1 MNKLCLS
8 IFLIFTVAVNTQ
20 NLSELYNEVKSS
32 VVVINIITIEPRK
45 VNDDLNL
52 LAKATQGSGIL
63 ISEDGLIWTAAHVV
77 QSAELVQVEFLDG
90 NVYEANVLSSN
101 PLADVALIKIK
112 GKFDLKNKKVVKI
125 GNSDMQNIGDDIFVI
140 GAPFGIK
147 QSLSK
152 GIISG
157 KHYPEPLNNSFIN
170 VEFIQTDAAI
180 NHGNSGGPMFNM
192 KGEVIGITSRIYSE
206 SGSFNGIGFAISSNT
221 AKRLLMDEPNIWSGM
236 NFILVTG
243 VIAKALNIPQQSGLL
258 VLSLSSKGAA
268 SKIGLRGGFIE
279 ATIDGVELLIGG
291 DIILDFVNV
300 NFSQPNFQN
309 LIKKKLETHKKGD
322 NLSMTILRQGKIISI
337 DFIKE

>member
-1 MNKLCLS
+1 MKKLCLS
-8 IFLIFTVAVNTQ
+8 ISLIFTFSVSTQ

-32 VVVINIITIEPRK
+32 VVVINILRVEPRK
-45 VNDDLNL
+45 IDNNLNL
-52 LAKATQGSGIL
+52 LAKTTQGSGIL
-63 ISEDGLIWTAAHVV
+63 VSEDGLIWTVAHVV

-90 NVYEANVLSSN
+90 EVYEANVLSSN

-112 GKFDLKNKKVVKI
+112 GEFELKNKTVVKI

-206 SGSFNGIGFAISSNT
+206 SGNFSGLAFAISSNT
-221 AKRLLMDEPNIWSGM
+221 AKKILMDEPNFWTGM
-236 NFILVTG
+236 DSILITG
-243 VIAKALNIPQQSGLL
+243 DVAKALNIPQESGLL
-258 VLSLSSKGAA
+258 VLSLSSKGLAN
-268 SKIGLRGGFIE
+268 KMGLRGGFIP
-279 ATIDGVELLIGG
+279 ATIDGIELLIGG

-300 NFSQPNFQN
+300 NLDKPNFQN
-309 LIKKKLETHKKGD
+309 LIKKKLQSHKKGD
-322 NLSMTILRQGKIISI
+322 NLSMTILRHGEIMNIQ
-337 DFIKE
+337 FIKE

>member
-1 MNKLCLS
+1 MHKLSLCLCL
-8 IFLIFTVAVNTQ
+8 FFTITVNAQ
-20 NLSELYNEVKSS
+20 KLAELYNKVKSS
-32 VVVINIITIEPRK
+32 VVVINILSVEPRK
-45 VNDDLNL
+45 VHNDLNL
-52 LAKATQGSGIL
+52 LAKATQGSGVL
-63 ISEDGLIWTAAHVV
+63 ISEDGLICTAAHVV

-90 NVYEANVLSSN
+90 EVYEANVLSSN
-101 PLADVALIKIK
+101 LLADVALIKIK
-112 GKFDLKNKKVVKI
+112 GEFELKNKTVVKI

-157 KHYPEPLNNSFIN
+157 KHYPKTINNSFIN

-206 SGSFNGIGFAISSNT
+206 SGSFSGLAFAISSNT
-221 AKRLLMDEPNIWSGM
+221 AKKLLMEEPNVWSGM

-243 VIAKALNIPQQSGLL
+243 AIAKALNIPKESGLL
-258 VLSLSSKGAA
+258 ILSLSSKGAA

-291 DIILDFVNV
+291 DIILDFVGI

-309 LIKKKLETHKKGD
+309 LIKEKMETYQKGD
-322 NLSMTILRQGKIISI
+322 YLSMSILRQGKIISVE
-337 DFIKE
+337 FIKE

>member
-1 MNKLCLS
+1 MNKLGIYICLLFS
-8 IFLIFTVAVNTQ
+8 VIVNAQ
-20 NLSELYNEVKSS
+20 QLSEVYNDVKSS
-32 VVVINIITIEPRK
+32 VVVINIISVEPRK
-45 VNDDLNL
+45 VNNDLNL
-52 LAKATQGSGIL
+52 LAKATQGSGVL

-77 QSAELVQVEFLDG
+77 QSAELVQVEFFDG
-90 NVYEANVLSSN
+90 EVYEANILSSN
-101 PLADVALIKIK
+101 PMADVALIKIK
-112 GKFDLKNKKVVKI
+112 DEFKLKNKKVVKI

-152 GIISG
+152 GVISG
-157 KHYPEPLNNSFIN
+157 KHSPGPLNNSFIN
-170 VEFIQTDAAI
+170 VEFLQTDAAI

-192 KGEVIGITSRIYSE
+192 KGEIIGITSRIHSE
-206 SGSFNGIGFAISSNT
+206 SGRFNGIGFAISSNT

-236 NFILVTG
+236 NSILVTG
-243 VIAKALNIPQQSGLL
+243 DIAKSLNIPQKSGLL

-291 DIILDFVNV
+291 DIILDFAGV
-300 NFSQPNFQN
+300 NFSQPNYQN

-322 NLSMTILRQGKIISI
+322 YLSITILRQGKVIGIE
-337 DFIKE
+337 FLKE

>member
-1 MNKLCLS
+1 MNKRCLS
-8 IFLIFTVAVNTQ
+8 IFILFTITVNSQ
-20 NLSELYNEVKSS
+20 NLSKVYDEVKSS

-52 LAKATQGSGIL
+52 LAKATQGSGVL
-63 ISEDGLIWTAAHVV
+63 ISDDGLIWTASHVV
-77 QSAELVQVEFLDG
+77 QSAEIVQVEFLDG
-90 NVYEANVLSSN
+90 EVYEASVLSSN
-101 PLADVALIKIK
+101 PMADVALIKIK

-125 GNSDMQNIGDDIFVI
+125 GNSNMQNIGDDIFVI

-157 KHYPEPLNNSFIN
+157 KHYPDPLKNSLIN
-170 VEFIQTDAAI
+170 IEFIQTDAAI

-192 KGEVIGITSRIYSE
+192 KGEVIGITSRIHSG

-243 VIAKALNIPQQSGLL
+243 VIAEALNIPQESGLL

-300 NFSQPNFQN
+300 NFSQPNFQH
-309 LIKKKLETHKKGD
+309 LIKKKLETYKKGD
-322 NLSMTILRQGKIISI
+322 NLSMTILRQGKIINI
-337 DFIKE
+337 EFIKQ

>member
-1 MNKLCLS
+1 MNKLGLS
-8 IFLIFTVAVNTQ
+8 IYLIFTVTVNTQ
-20 NLSELYNEVKSS
+20 NLSELYNDVKAS

-45 VNDDLNL
+45 INNNLNL
-52 LAKATQGSGIL
+52 LAKATQGSGVL
-63 ISEDGLIWTAAHVV
+63 ISEEGLIWTAAHVV

-90 NVYEANVLSSN
+90 EVYEANVLSSN
-101 PLADVALIKIK
+101 PQADVALIIIK
-112 GKFDLKNKKVVKI
+112 GEFELKNKTVVKI

-157 KHYPEPLNNSFIN
+157 KHCPETLNNSFIN

-206 SGSFNGIGFAISSNT
+206 SGSFKGIGFAISANT
-221 AKRLLMDEPNIWSGM
+221 AKRLLMEEPNIWSGM
-236 NFILVTG
+236 NYILVTG
-243 VIAKALNIPQQSGLL
+243 DVAKALNIPKESGLL

-279 ATIDGVELLIGG
+279 ATINDVELLIGG
-291 DIILDFVNV
+291 DIILDFAGV
-300 NFSQPNFQN
+300 NFSKLNFQN
-309 LIKKKLETHKKGD
+309 LIKKKLEAYKKGD
-322 NLSMTILRQGKIISI
+322 NISMTILRHGIIINIEFS
-337 DFIKE
+337 KE

>member
-8 IFLIFTVAVNTQ
+8 ILLLFTVNVNSQ
-20 NLSELYNEVKSS
+20 NLSELYNDVKSS
-32 VVVINIITIEPRK
+32 VVVINIITVESRK

-52 LAKATQGSGIL
+52 LAKATQGSGVL

-90 NVYEANVLSSN
+90 ELFEADVLSSN
-101 PLADVALIKIK
+101 PLADVALIRIK
-112 GKFDLKNKKVVKI
+112 GEFHLKNKKVAKI

-147 QSLSK
+147 QTLSK

-157 KHYPEPLNNSFIN
+157 KHYLDPSNSSLAN
-170 VEFIQTDAAI
+170 VEFLQTDAAI

-192 KGEVIGITSRIYSE
+192 KGEIIGITSRIHSE
-206 SGSFNGIGFAISSNT
+206 SGSFNGLAFAISSNT
-221 AKRLLMDEPNIWSGM
+221 AKKTLMDEPNLWTGM
-236 NFILVTG
+236 NSILVTG
-243 VIAKALNIPQQSGLL
+243 NVAKALNIPQESGLL

-279 ATIDGVELLIGG
+279 ATIDGVKLLIGG
-291 DIILDFVNV
+291 DIILNFIDV
-300 NFSQPNFQN
+300 NFSQSNFKN
-309 LIKKKLETHKKGD
+309 LIKTKMDTYKKGD
-322 NLSMTILRQGKIISI
+322 NLSMTILRHGKIISLE
-337 DFIKE
+337 FIKE

>member
-8 IFLIFTVAVNTQ
+8 IFLIFTVSVNTQ
-20 NLSELYNEVKSS
+20 NLSELYKEVKSS
-32 VVVINIITIEPRK
+32 VVVINIISVEPRNF
-45 VNDDLNL
+45 NDDLNL
-52 LAKATQGSGIL
+52 SAKATQGSGVL

-90 NVYEANVLSSN
+90 EVYEADVLSSN
-101 PLADVALIKIK
+101 LFADVALIKIK
-112 GKFDLKNKKVVKI
+112 GEFELKNKKVVKI
-125 GNSDMQNIGDDIFVI
+125 GDSDIQNIGDDIFVI

-157 KHYPEPLNNSFIN
+157 KHGLDNLNSSFVN

-192 KGEVIGITSRIYSE
+192 KGEVIGITSSFFG
-206 SGSFNGIGFAISSNT
+206 SPGSFNGLAFAISSNT
-221 AKRLLMDEPNIWSGM
+221 AKKTLMEEPNFWSGM

-243 VIAKALNIPQQSGLL
+243 FIAKALNVPQESGLL
-258 VLSLSSKGAA
+258 VISLSSKGAA

-279 ATIDGVELLIGG
+279 ATIDGAELLIGG
-291 DIILDFVNV
+291 DIILDVVGVHFD
-300 NFSQPNFQN
+300 QPNFQS
-309 LIKKKLETHKKGD
+309 LIKKKMKTYKKGD
-322 NLSMTILRQGKIISI
+322 SMAITLLRQGKIMTIQYY
-337 DFIKE
+337 KE